1 MDELTR
7 KRVIELY
14 KSGRGI
20 NAIAKI
26 FKIKKNEINKIIKDI
41 EGVGQSV
48 GQSVAQVSNA
58 DITIISKEEDKSK
71 SLVIQEY
78 NDTISYLD
86 NNIEILKHM
95 LEEYKQKNLFKQQDN
110 SKFIE
115 IRLPNEE
122 ESYKTSIRVNRV
134 IMEQFREF
142 CNIHKEFTSKDLLS
156 MALVEYMEKYK

>member
-41 EGVGQSV
+41 EGVGQRV
-48 GQSVAQVSNA
+48 GQSVGQA
-58 DITIISKEEDKSK
+58 DNVDIAMVLEEGDKSK
-71 SLVIQEY
+71 SLVAQEY

-86 NNIEILKHM
+86 SNIEILKHM
-95 LEEYKQKNLFKQQDN
+95 LEAYKEKNLFKQQDN